1 MTQPP
6 PGAGPVDRIS
16 AGTLV
21 REWRVVRFI
30 GRGAYGQ
37 VFEAVRSSW
46 LGDDGTRA
54 LKVFDPILSS
64 AARGALLAEFDA
76 LRHAHHPHLLRGED
90 AFDIDD
96 GPLRGCVVF
105 VLERADTDLAAEV
118 DRRGPLPMT
127 EVAGIGAQV
136 ASGLAAL
143 HATGRLHGDV
153 KPANL
158 LRAVHDWKLG
168 DFGVTASLVGS
179 YAVAPGA
186 TLDFLPPELSTAD
199 GGARL
204 HRSADVW
211 ALGVTLWIAATGKH
225 PFVGG
230 EPHVRYASV
239 LRGDRRPAQG
249 IDPALA
255 ELLDR
260 ACLVDDPHA
269 RASPESLVALLRELS
284 QARRPT
290 FEPTGARPV
299 PVLAPAE
306 NRPDPPVPAVA
317 APAPTVDS
325 RSLRS
330 GVAVVVAVVIAA
342 AVTELCSLVAGSLGI
357 DLGLRRAA
365 YLGASSLLLL
375 VAWAV
380 ARAKDWLSGP
390 SRVLAPLGAG
400 TVLVVA
406 TLVLFL

>member
-6 PGAGPVDRIS
+6 PGAGPVDAIT

-46 LGDDGTRA
+46 LGDDGARA

-64 AARGALLAEFDA
+64 AARGALLGEFDA

-105 VLERADTDLAAEV
+105 VLERADTDLAAEI
-118 DRRGPLPMT
+118 DRRGPLPVT
-127 EVAGIGAQV
+127 EVATIGAQV

-158 LRAVHDWKLG
+158 LRAAHDWKLG
-168 DFGVTASLVGS
+168 DFGVTGTLVGS

-186 TLDFLPPELSTAD
+186 TLDFLPPELSTVD

-211 ALGVTLWIAATGKH
+211 ALGVTLWMAATGQH
-225 PFVGG
+225 PFIGG
-230 EPHVRYASV
+230 ESHVRYASV
-239 LRGDRRPAQG
+239 LRGDRRPAPG

-255 ELLDR
+255 ALLDH
-260 ACLVDDPHA
+260 ACLVEDPRARSSPEDLVAPLAELA
-269 RASPESLVALLRELS
+269 RAP
-284 QARRPT
+284 RPT
-290 FEPTGARPV
+290 FDATAQ
-299 PVLAPAE
+299 PAAV
-306 NRPDPPVPAVA
+306 PVPAEGWSDQ
-317 APAPTVDS
+317 PTVPAGAQPAAATDR
-325 RSLRS
+325 RSLRP
-330 GVAVVVAVVIAA
+330 GGAVAAAVVVAG
-342 AVTELCSLVAGSLGI
+342 AVTEACSLVAGGLGTG
-357 DLGLRRAA
+357 LGLRRAA
-365 YLGASSLLLL
+365 YLGSSLLLL
-375 VAWAV
+375 LAAWAV
-380 ARAKDWLSGP
+380 ARGKGWLSGP
-390 SRVLAPLGAG
+390 SSLLAALAAG
-400 TVLVVA
+400 VVVVVA